1 MAVRITWYEPE
12 QIILY
17 RLMDPL
23 TLEDL
28 EKGAEEVWALAAGVP
43 SLVDMI
49 LDYRDVTE
57 FPRGM
62 LPLMRDGSF
71 TLPLLE
77 RVALVGNE
85 PLVEMM
91 FATITQSTYR
101 PDPTVHATVE
111 EAADFL
117 RRMARE
123 DGTRA

>member
-1 MAVRITWYEPE
+1 MAVRVTWYEPE
-12 QIILY
+12 RIILY
-17 RLMDPL
+17 CLMDPL

-28 EKGAEEVWALAAGVP
+28 ERGAEEVWALAAGVP
-43 SLVDMI
+43 SLVDVI
-49 LDYRDVTE
+49 LDYRAVTE

-71 TLPLLE
+71 ALPTLE

-91 FATITQSTYR
+91 FVTITQGTYR
-101 PDPTVHATVE
+101 PDPTIHATVE
-111 EAADFL
+111 DAAEFL

>member
-17 RLMDPL
+17 CLMDPL

-28 EKGAEEVWALAAGVP
+28 EQGAEEVWALAAGVP

-49 LDYRDVTE
+49 LDYRAVTQ

-71 TLPLLE
+71 TLPILE

-111 EAADFL
+111 EAAEFL

>member
-17 RLMDPL
+17 CLMDPL

-28 EKGAEEVWALAAGVP
+28 EQGAEEVWALAAGVP

-49 LDYRDVTE
+49 LDYRAVTE

-71 TLPLLE
+71 TLPMLE

-111 EAADFL
+111 EAAEFS

>member
-1 MAVRITWYEPE
+1 MTVRITWYEPN

-17 RLMDPL
+17 YLADPL

-28 EKGAEEVWALAAGVP
+28 ERGAEEVWALAAGVP
-43 SLVDMI
+43 GLVDMI
-49 LDYRDVTE
+49 FDYRAVTE
-57 FPRGM
+57 FPRGS
-62 LPLMRDGSF
+62 LRLMREGSF

-91 FATITQSTYR
+91 FTTITQSTYR
-101 PDPTVHATVE
+101 PDPTVHSSVE
-111 EAADFL
+111 EAAEFL

>member
-1 MAVRITWYEPE
+1 MPVRVTWYEPD

-17 RLMDPL
+17 KLSDPL
-23 TLEDL
+23 TLSDL
-28 EKGAEEVWALAAGVP
+28 EAGAVEVWALAAGV
-43 SLVDMI
+43 SGIVDMI
-49 LDYRDVTE
+49 FDYRAVTE

-71 TLPLLE
+71 TLPTLE

-101 PDPTVHATVE
+101 PDPTVHTSVE

-123 DGTRA
+123 DSTRE

>member
-1 MAVRITWYEPE
+1 MPVRITWYEPD

-17 RLMDPL
+17 DLADPL
-23 TLEDL
+23 SLEDL
-28 EKGAEEVWALAAGVP
+28 EAGAEEVWALAAGVP

-49 LDYRDVTE
+49 LDYHAVTE

-71 TLPLLE
+71 TLPTLE
-77 RVALVGNE
+77 RVALVGSE

-91 FATITQSTYR
+91 FTTIMQSTYR
-101 PDPTVHATVE
+101 PDPTVHDSVE

-123 DGTRA
+123 DSTRG

>member
-1 MAVRITWYEPE
+1 MTVRITWYEPN

-17 RLMDPL
+17 HLADPL

-28 EKGAEEVWALAAGVP
+28 ERGAEEVWALAAGVP

-49 LDYRDVTE
+49 FDYRAVTE
-57 FPRGM
+57 FPRGS
-62 LPLMRDGSF
+62 LRLMREGSF

-91 FATITQSTYR
+91 FTTITQSTYR
-101 PDPTVHATVE
+101 PDPTVHASVE
-111 EAADFL
+111 EAAEFL